1 MEKKDNTKGKVKGY
15 FMYEKEKQR
24 ENHLIVLL
32 VYTFF
37 SLILTG
43 ESLLLGW
50 EVGAIV
56 LLLTALIGSWVI
68 YITDMVSGG
77 MRLWLY
83 FALTM
88 ISCFFYGIHQTS
100 VFDLAPLMILIMILF
115 SVTEKSSIIRLCVI
129 TYYLTMC
136 YDFIFVLKQ
145 ISFL

>member
-1 MEKKDNTKGKVKGY
+1 
-15 FMYEKEKQR
+15 MYEKEKQR

-83 FALTM
+83 FAIVGALM
-88 ISCFFYGIHQTS
+88 S
-100 VFDLAPLMILIMILF
+100 VVMFAYKRLLARRW
-115 SVTEKSSIIRLCVI
+115 E
-129 TYYLTMC
+129 
-136 YDFIFVLKQ
+136 
-145 ISFL
+145 

>member
-1 MEKKDNTKGKVKGY
+1 
-15 FMYEKEKQR
+15 MYEKEKQR

-68 YITDMVSGG
+68 YITDMV
-77 MRLWLY
+77 
-83 FALTM
+83 FC
-88 ISCFFYGIHQTS
+88 I
-100 VFDLAPLMILIMILF
+100 DDDILF
-115 SVTEKSSIIRLCVI
+115 FLRNSSDKCV
-129 TYYLTMC
+129 
-136 YDFIFVLKQ
+136 
-145 ISFL
+145 

>member
-1 MEKKDNTKGKVKGY
+1 MKKDGVEKKDNTKGKVKGY

-68 YITDMVSGG
+68 
-77 MRLWLY
+77 
-83 FALTM
+83 
-88 ISCFFYGIHQTS
+88 FFMEFIRQ
-100 VFDLAPLMILIMILF
+100 VCLIWHHL
-115 SVTEKSSIIRLCVI
+115 
-129 TYYLTMC
+129 
-136 YDFIFVLKQ
+136 
-145 ISFL
+145 

>member
-68 YITDMVSGG
+68 YITDMVF
-77 MRLWLY
+77 RRNAAVAI
-83 FALTM
+83 FC
-88 ISCFFYGIHQTS
+88 I
-100 VFDLAPLMILIMILF
+100 DDDILF
-115 SVTEKSSIIRLCVI
+115 FLRNSSDKCV
-129 TYYLTMC
+129 
-136 YDFIFVLKQ
+136 
-145 ISFL
+145 

>member
-56 LLLTALIGSWVI
+56 LLLTALIGFRRNAAV
-68 YITDMVSGG
+68 
-77 MRLWLY
+77 
-83 FALTM
+83 A
-88 ISCFFYGIHQTS
+88 
-100 VFDLAPLMILIMILF
+100 VFCLDDDILF
-115 SVTEKSSIIRLCVI
+115 FLWNSSDKCV
-129 TYYLTMC
+129 
-136 YDFIFVLKQ
+136 
-145 ISFL
+145 

>member
-56 LLLTALIGSWVI
+56 NIFLILALVAGGLALLYALLLALKIVAWRAV
-68 YITDMVSGG
+68 
-77 MRLWLY
+77 
-83 FALTM
+83 
-88 ISCFFYGIHQTS
+88 
-100 VFDLAPLMILIMILF
+100 
-115 SVTEKSSIIRLCVI
+115 
-129 TYYLTMC
+129 
-136 YDFIFVLKQ
+136 
-145 ISFL
+145 